1 MADAVNRVQEVAKEE
16 ASRVSA
22 MTKEAVESRAYLYP
36 IKGVLYFLSHRDLW
50 RPLMSK
56 LAAVLTTS
64 IGVTTLMFAVAF
76 VPQMAIMAFTSG
88 PAAAISA
95 ALLTLSES
103 STITNLISRSFFL
116 DEALVDT
123 FDGTLMKQDC
133 TNLVSGGR
141 QIQSGGDS
149 MARLGKMIKKPFAK
163 FTPNAIIRYL
173 MYLPLNFIPV
183 VGTAIFIILQGKR
196 AGPTAHQRYFQL
208 KEWNQRQREAHVEQN
223 RGGYTSFGLTATLLE
238 MVPFVSLFFIFTNSV
253 GAALWAA
260 DLEKNA
266 TTAPKLREQAKKAE

>member
-1 MADAVNRVQEVAKEE
+1 
-16 ASRVSA
+16 
-22 MTKEAVESRAYLYP
+22 
-36 IKGVLYFLSHRDLW
+36 
-50 RPLMSK
+50 MSK

-116 DEALVDT
+116 DDALVDT

-141 QIQSGGDS
+141 QIQSGGDT
-149 MARLGKMIKKPFAK
+149 MARLGKMVKKPFAK
-163 FTPNAIIRYL
+163 FTPNAVIRYL

-223 RGGYTSFGLTATLLE
+223 RGGYTS
-238 MVPFVSLFFIFTNSV
+238 
-253 GAALWAA
+253 
-260 DLEKNA
+260 
-266 TTAPKLREQAKKAE
+266 